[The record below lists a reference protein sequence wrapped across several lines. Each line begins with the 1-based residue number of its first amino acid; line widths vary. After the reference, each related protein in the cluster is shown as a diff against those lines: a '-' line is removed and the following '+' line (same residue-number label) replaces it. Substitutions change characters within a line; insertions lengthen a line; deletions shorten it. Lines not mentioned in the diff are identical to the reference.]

1 VNFFINNKYSYLSKN
16 INDLNNITN
25 EEKDIIISMKNETL
39 NRANKLKLREEE
51 KIRNLINL
59 LIDV

>member
-1 VNFFINNKYSYLSKN
+1 MNFFINNKYSYLSKN